1 MSGQCVFAS
10 EINVRARELYMQ
22 NFQHE
27 PHGAFAQLR
36 GIRHATKTH
45 GSHGDSLIQFPTF

>member
-1 MSGQCVFAS
+1 MFGICMSGQCVFAS

-27 PHGAFAQLR
+27 PHGAEL
-36 GIRHATKTH
+36 
-45 GSHGDSLIQFPTF
+45 S